1 MKNQSME
8 IEFIL
13 VGISSL
19 PELRMF
25 LLVSFFCIYVIALV
39 GNSLIFFTIYASQQ
53 LHTPMYFL
61 LGNLSVIDLLC
72 TSTIVPKMLANLF
85 SQRAAIS
92 FAGCMAQMYMF
103 TWALVSEALLLAL
116 MAFDRYAAICHPLH
130 YPMVM
135 SSRVCIAMAG
145 SIWVIGISNSAVHT
159 SLAVP
164 LSFCKSLII
173 DHFFCEL
180 PPILKLSCSDTHLN
194 EALAFCADVIFGV
207 GSCSLILVSYGC
219 IIRTILRIRSSEGKK
234 KAFSTCSS
242 HLTVVSLYYS
252 TVIYTYI
259 RPTSNLSLGR
269 DKIITALYSVI
280 IPMFN
285 PIIYSFRNR
294 EVKGALQ
301 KLLGWTSL
309 LFPGRALSFNL
320 KNHPS

>member
-1 MKNQSME
+1 MKNQSMD

-19 PELRMF
+19 PELRIF
-25 LLVSFFCIYVIALV
+25 LLVSFLCIYVVALV

-85 SQRAAIS
+85 SQRAVIS

-103 TWALVSEALLLAL
+103 TWALVSEAALLAL
-116 MAFDRYAAICHPLH
+116 MAFDRYAAVCHPLH
-130 YPMVM
+130 YPMIM
-135 SSRVCIAMAG
+135 SSRVCIGMAA

-164 LSFCKSLII
+164 LSFCRSLVI

-194 EALAFCADVIFGV
+194 ETVAFCADVIFGI

-219 IIRTILRIRSSEGKK
+219 IIRMILRIRSSEGKK

-252 TVIYTYI
+252 TGIYTYI

-301 KLLGWTSL
+301 KLLGKT
-309 LFPGRALSFNL
+309 LFLPPGRTFSP

>member
-1 MKNQSME
+1 M
-8 IEFIL
+8 
-13 VGISSL
+13 GISSL
-19 PELRMF
+19 PELRPF
-25 LLVSFFCIYVIALV
+25 LLVSFLCIYVTALV
-39 GNSLIFFTIYASQQ
+39 GNSLIFFTIYSSQQ

-85 SQRAAIS
+85 SQRATIS

-116 MAFDRYAAICHPLH
+116 MAFDRYVAICYPLH
-130 YPMVM
+130 YPMIM
-135 SSRVCIAMAG
+135 SSHVCIGMAG
-145 SIWVIGISNSAVHT
+145 SIWTIGITNSAVHT

-164 LSFCKSLII
+164 LSFCNSLVI

-180 PPILKLSCSDTHLN
+180 PPTLKLSCSDTHLN

-219 IIRTILRIRSSEGKK
+219 IIRTILRIQSSEGKK

-301 KLLGWTSL
+301 KLLGRTSL
-309 LFPGRALSFNL
+309 LSPGRTLSLCL

>member
-1 MKNQSME
+1 MKNQTME

-19 PELRMF
+19 PELRLF
-25 LLVSFFCIYVIALV
+25 LLVFFLCIYVTALV
-39 GNSLIFFTIYASQQ
+39 GNSLIIFTTCASQQ

-61 LGNLSVIDLLC
+61 LCNLSAIDLLC
-72 TSTIVPKMLANLF
+72 TSTIVPKMLANLL
-85 SQRAAIS
+85 SQKPAIS
-92 FAGCMAQMYMF
+92 FSGCMAQMYLF
-103 TWALVSEALLLAL
+103 TWALVSEVLFLAL

-130 YPMVM
+130 YPMIM
-135 SSRVCIAMAG
+135 NSRVCIGMVG
-145 SIWVIGISNSAVHT
+145 SIWAIGISNSAVHT
-159 SLAVP
+159 SLAIP
-164 LSFCKSLII
+164 LSFCSSLII

-194 EALAFCADVIFGV
+194 ETLALCADVIFGV
-207 GSCSLILVSYGC
+207 GSCSLILISYGC

-252 TVIYTYI
+252 TAIYTYI
-259 RPTSNLSLGR
+259 RPTSNLSLER

-301 KLLGWTSL
+301 RLLGWTAFFL
-309 LFPGRALSFNL
+309 PGKTVSIHL
-320 KNHPS
+320 KNNPS

>member
-13 VGISSL
+13 VGFSSL
-19 PELRMF
+19 PELRIF
-25 LLVSFFCIYVIALV
+25 LLVSFLCIYVIAV
-39 GNSLIFFTIYASQQ
+39 MGNSLIFFTIYANQQ

-85 SQRAAIS
+85 SQRAVIS
-92 FAGCMAQMYMF
+92 FAGCMAQMYIF
-103 TWALVSEALLLAL
+103 TWALVSEIVLLAF

-130 YPMVM
+130 YPMIM
-135 SSRVCIAMAG
+135 SSRVCIGMVA
-145 SIWVIGISNSAVHT
+145 SVWVIGISNSAVHT

-164 LSFCKSLII
+164 LSFCGSLVI

-180 PPILKLSCSDTHLN
+180 PPILKLSCSDTRLN
-194 EALAFCADVIFGV
+194 EALAFCADVIFGM
-207 GSCSLILVSYGC
+207 GHCSLILVSYGY
-219 IIRTILRIRSSEGKK
+219 IIKTILRIRSSEGKK

-259 RPTSNLSLGR
+259 RPTSNLSLER

-301 KLLGWTSL
+301 KLLGRT
-309 LFPGRALSFNL
+309 LFLSPGRTFSL

>member
-19 PELRMF
+19 PELRIF
-25 LLVSFFCIYVIALV
+25 LLVSFLCIYVIALV
-39 GNSLIFFTIYASQQ
+39 GNSLIFFTIYTSQQ

-92 FAGCMAQMYMF
+92 FAGCMAQMYIF

-130 YPMVM
+130 YPMIM
-135 SSRVCIAMAG
+135 NSRVCIGMSA
-145 SIWVIGISNSAVHT
+145 SVWVIGISNSAVHT

-164 LSFCKSLII
+164 LSFCGSLVI

-194 EALAFCADVIFGV
+194 EVVAFCVDVIFGI

-252 TVIYTYI
+252 TAIYTYI

-269 DKIITALYSVI
+269 DKIITVLYSVI

-301 KLLGWTSL
+301 KLLGRT
-309 LFPGRALSFNL
+309 LFLPLGRTFSL

>member
-19 PELRMF
+19 PELRLF
-25 LLVSFFCIYVIALV
+25 LLVSFLCIYVTALV
-39 GNSLIFFTIYASQQ
+39 GNSLIFFTICASQQ
-53 LHTPMYFL
+53 LHTPMYFF
-61 LGNLSVIDLLC
+61 LGNLSVLDALC
-72 TSTIVPKMLANLF
+72 TSTIVPKMLANLYF
-85 SQRAAIS
+85 QRAAIS
-92 FAGCMAQMYMF
+92 FLGCMAQMYLF

-116 MAFDRYAAICHPLH
+116 MAFDRYIAICHPLH

-135 SSRVCIAMAG
+135 RSRVCIGMAG
-145 SIWVIGISNSAVHT
+145 SIWAIGISNSAVHT
-159 SLAVP
+159 SLAIP
-164 LSFCKSLII
+164 LSFCHSFVI

-219 IIRTILRIRSSEGKK
+219 IIRTVLNIRSSEGKK

-242 HLTVVSLYYS
+242 HLTVVSFYYS

-269 DKIITALYSVI
+269 DKVITALYSVI
-280 IPMFN
+280 IPMLN

-301 KLLGWTSL
+301 RLLGGTL
-309 LFPGRALSFNL
+309 LFPPGKTLSFSL
-320 KNHPS
+320 KTHPF